1 MLFQKYNEHAE
12 PLFKQLNIL
21 DFDKL
26 ITIGTFMWQIK
37 AMLFLKPYP
46 SYLKENIERLGR

>member
-26 ITIGTFMWQIK
+26 LTIGTFMWQIK
-37 AMLFLKPYP
+37 TMLFLKPYP